1 MKINRKWTNKRVQWG
16 HPIGEHET
24 IAGKQAKIASDT
36 FAMDAVWKVA
46 STMADNKHFDIRL
59 EAAIAKLFN
68 TVAHYELLQQTL
80 QIRGGRGFETADSLR
95 ARGEE
100 GIAIERLLR
109 DSRVNLIFEGSSEI
123 MHLFIAR
130 EALDFHLQH
139 IGALFK
145 PGVSL
150 GGKIVAFLKMM
161 KVYALWYPTLW
172 TPVLSASQF
181 GMDNR
186 LNRHMRTVARISK
199 KMSRTLFHK
208 MAIHQ
213 KKMAEKQLLI
223 NRFVEIGTELF
234 IMSAA
239 CSYADSLKADGPNA
253 ANAVELADY
262 YCREATIRI
271 KKLFSDIGRNNDAA
285 TLKLNHRFMQGEFEW
300 LEDEIAKS

>member
-1 MKINRKWTNKRVQWG
+1 
-16 HPIGEHET
+16 
-24 IAGKQAKIASDT
+24 
-36 FAMDAVWKVA
+36 
-46 STMADNKHFDIRL
+46 MADNKHFDIRL

-68 TVAHYELLQQTL
+68 TVAHYDLLQQTL

-139 IGALFK
+139 ISALFK

-150 GGKIVAFLKMM
+150 GGKITAFLKMM

-172 TPVLSASQF
+172 IPVLSASQF
-181 GMDNR
+181 GMDAR
-186 LNRHMRTVARISK
+186 LNRHMKTVARISK

-223 NRFVEIGTELF
+223 NRFVDIGTELF

-239 CSYADSLKADGPNA
+239 CSYADSLKVDEPNA

-271 KKLFSDIGRNNDAA
+271 KKLFRDIGRNNDAA
-285 TLKLNHRFMQGEFEW
+285 TLKLNRRFMQGEFEW
-300 LEDEIAKS
+300 LEDEIATN

>member
-1 MKINRKWTNKRVQWG
+1 
-16 HPIGEHET
+16 
-24 IAGKQAKIASDT
+24 
-36 FAMDAVWKVA
+36 
-46 STMADNKHFDIRL
+46 
-59 EAAIAKLFN
+59 
-68 TVAHYELLQQTL
+68 
-80 QIRGGRGFETADSLR
+80 
-95 ARGEE
+95 
-100 GIAIERLLR
+100 
-109 DSRVNLIFEGSSEI
+109 
-123 MHLFIAR
+123 
-130 EALDFHLQH
+130 
-139 IGALFK
+139 
-145 PGVSL
+145 VSL

-172 TPVLSASQF
+172 IPVLSASQF

-262 YCREATIRI
+262 YCKEATIRI